1 MVDSLRDAQQQ
12 LERLRQQ
19 RSASN
24 PDLYR
29 DLALYLQV
37 LRDGLLNTVQQACFV
52 LATEVYP
59 DRYQA
64 MELPQR
70 QQLHRRLRTL
80 VRRACSLLTVE
91 QLAQL
96 AAQQARERIAERHNR
111 RRQWLEGLGADLP
124 GSRDGN
130 AEPAG
135 SIHLGLHPPI
145 DLFAGDSQL
154 MAKLMAAEGGPVP
167 QPDEPMGGGPAGQ
180 QPSRS
185 SSDDPLTT
193 TNRDQTA
200 SGWMEVFSTVVE
212 QLEPLVEDASETQV
226 EPGPP
231 PPWDQGQLPWEPGA
245 LLVWLDGF
253 EEALARRLRNLSHA
267 INVELL
273 RLGLSRSLL
282 PLSLLQAACQ
292 GRLELQQAPANLIRL
307 PVTGLEA
314 VAVLLR
320 PTDLEQVLPP
330 LGTCRSRW
338 RQHRLEVRRMA
349 ELSRRLQRRVQ
360 VLEAEQLW
368 LQDIASTP
376 TSAPTS
382 PSS

>member
-19 RSASN
+19 RSTSN
-24 PDLYR
+24 PELYR

-64 MELPQR
+64 MEPHQR
-70 QQLHRRLRTL
+70 HQLHRRLRTL

-91 QLAQL
+91 QVAQL
-96 AAQQARERIAERHNR
+96 AAQQARERIAERHHH

-124 GSRDGN
+124 SAGDGEG
-130 AEPAG
+130 EPAG

-145 DLFAGDSQL
+145 NLVAGDSPLMAQL
-154 MAKLMAAEGGPVP
+154 MVGEGEEQRPGSVDHSTATDKD
-167 QPDEPMGGGPAGQ
+167 QL
-180 QPSRS
+180 S
-185 SSDDPLTT
+185 SGLIEAF
-193 TNRDQTA
+193 NA
-200 SGWMEVFSTVVE
+200 VVE
-212 QLEPLVEDASETQV
+212 HLEELPEDTADGRT
-226 EPGPP
+226 EPATPA
-231 PPWDQGQLPWEPGA
+231 PWDQGQLPREPGA

-253 EEALARRLRNLSHA
+253 EGALARRLRNLSHA

-282 PLSLLQAACQ
+282 PLSLLEAACQ

-307 PVTGLEA
+307 PVMGLEA
-314 VAVLLR
+314 LAVLLR

-330 LGTCRSRW
+330 LRTCRSRW
-338 RQHRLEVRRMA
+338 RQHRQEVRRMA

-376 TSAPTS
+376 S
-382 PSS
+382 

>member
-19 RSASN
+19 RSTSN
-24 PDLYR
+24 PELYR

-37 LRDGLLNTVQQACFV
+37 LRDGLLNTVRQACFV

-64 MELPQR
+64 MELHQR
-70 QQLHRRLRTL
+70 HQLHRRLRTL

-96 AAQQARERIAERHNR
+96 AAQQARERIAERHHQ

-124 GSRDGN
+124 SAGN
-130 AEPAG
+130 GEGEPAG

-145 DLFAGDSQL
+145 NLVAGDSPL
-154 MAKLMAAEGGPVP
+154 MAQLRVGDGGSAPESEDP
-167 QPDEPMGGGPAGQ
+167 LGEAQEQ
-180 QPSRS
+180 HRS
-185 SSDDPLTT
+185 SVDPFTAT
-193 TNRDQTA
+193 DQDHLA
-200 SGWMEVFSTVVE
+200 SGLMEAFNAVVE
-212 QLEPLVEDASETQV
+212 HLEELPEDTADGRAQPAT
-226 EPGPP
+226 PA
-231 PPWDQGQLPWEPGA
+231 PWDQGQLPREPGA

-253 EEALARRLRNLSHA
+253 EGALARRLRNLSHA

-282 PLSLLQAACQ
+282 PLSLLEAACQ

-307 PVTGLEA
+307 PVMGLEA

-330 LGTCRSRW
+330 LRTCRSRW
-338 RQHRLEVRRMA
+338 RQHRQEVRRMA

-376 TSAPTS
+376 S
-382 PSS
+382 

>member
-1 MVDSLRDAQQQ
+1 MVDSLRDAYQQ
-12 LERLRQQ
+12 LEALRQK

-24 PDLYR
+24 PELYR

-37 LRDGLLNTVQQACFV
+37 LRDGLLNSVQRACFV

-64 MELPQR
+64 MEAHQR
-70 QQLHRRLRTL
+70 QHLHRRLRTL

-96 AAQQARERIAERHNR
+96 AAQQARERIAERHHR
-111 RRQWLEGLGADLP
+111 HRQWLEGLGADQP
-124 GSRDGN
+124 STRDGDV
-130 AEPAG
+130 EPAG
-135 SIHLGLHPPI
+135 SIQLGLHPPI
-145 DLFAGDSQL
+145 DLVAGDSPL
-154 MAKLMAAEGGPVP
+154 MAKLLLADSDAAAPPEEPPAEALMA
-167 QPDEPMGGGPAGQ
+167 Q
-180 QPSRS
+180 QPGPGSGAH
-185 SSDDPLTT
+185 LTVSEQ
-193 TNRDQTA
+193 DLMA
-200 SGWMEVFSTVVE
+200 SGLMEAFSTAVE
-212 QLEPLVEDASETQV
+212 HLEQFPAPTADGMGQSSTPA
-226 EPGPP
+226 
-231 PPWDQGQLPWEPGA
+231 PWDQGLLPREPGA
-245 LLVWLDGF
+245 LLVWLDGV
-253 EEALARRLRNLSHA
+253 EDALARRLRNLSHA

-282 PLSLLQAACQ
+282 PLSLLEAASHD
-292 GRLELQQAPANLIRL
+292 RLELQEAPANLIRL

-314 VAVLLR
+314 VALLLR

-330 LGTCRSRW
+330 LRTCRSRW

-349 ELSRRLQRRVQ
+349 EISRRLQRRVQ

-376 TSAPTS
+376 TSR
-382 PSS
+382 SS